1 MIKWNAGHTKFKF
14 NENALLGHRV
24 MNNAL
29 VAREDEDDNNTGAVG
44 DMMSPLNI
52 SSAIKT
58 NTFGLMNT
66 NNKVNN
72 DS

>member
-1 MIKWNAGHTKFKF
+1 
-14 NENALLGHRV
+14 

-29 VAREDEDDNNTGAVG
+29 VAREEDEEENIGGIGTAG

-52 SSAIKT
+52 SSAIKS

-66 NNKVNN
+66 NNKGNN